1 MNKTR
6 NWIDGVWT
14 DHQGPT
20 IDVINPATGQV
31 VASQPDTP
39 AEQIDAAVA
48 AARAA
53 FASWRTVNPSVRAG
67 HLHAIADRVALRIDD
82 LATAVTLEM
91 GKPLDEARGEARKLV
106 AALHFYAEEATRLR
120 GSIVPNSDDGFSS
133 LVEYE
138 PIGVVAAI
146 APWNYPLELI
156 GWKLGAGLAAGCTM
170 VIKPSE
176 YSPSSGVLLAECIAA
191 TDLPPGVINMITGAG
206 QTGGALTQHPDIDK
220 IAFTG
225 SGATGA
231 AIARGVAKATSLSM
245 ELGGSCPL
253 IVTETADLAESV
265 RGTLRRAFRNAGQ
278 ICISINRAY
287 VHADVYDDY
296 LAALAEGATRLV
308 VADPL
313 QTPDADVGPVV
324 NSEIFDRT
332 SAHIADAVERGAR
345 VIAGGGPIAELA
357 PGLFLQPTVVADTDQ
372 DMMIMHQETFGPVIG
387 VARYTDLDEAI
398 ARANSTS
405 AGLASYGYCRDLGQ
419 TFTLSKQ
426 LDFGNVAI
434 NNVDAGIINAPY
446 GGRKGSGFG
455 VEHGREAIDG
465 YLQVK
470 HTRIRHGG

>member
-1 MNKTR
+1 MDNPR
-6 NWIDGVWT
+6 NWIGGEWVEHT
-14 DHQGPT
+14 GPT
-20 IDVINPATGQV
+20 IDVVNPSTNTV
-31 VASQPDTP
+31 VARQADTS
-39 AEQIDAAVA
+39 ADEVGRAIA
-48 AARAA
+48 AARTA
-53 FASWRTVNPSVRAG
+53 FADWRSVNPSVRAQL
-67 HLHAIADRVALRIDD
+67 LHAIADSVARRIDE
-82 LATAVTLEM
+82 LAEAVTVEM
-91 GKPLDEARGEARKLV
+91 GKPYDEARGEARKLV
-106 AALHFYAEEATRLR
+106 TALHFYAEEATRLH
-120 GSIVPNSDDGFSS
+120 GSIVPNTDDGFSS

-176 YSPSSGVLLAECIAA
+176 YSPTSGLLLAECVAE
-191 TDLPPGVINMITGAG
+191 TDLPAGVVNMITGAG
-206 QTGGALTQHPDIDK
+206 QTGAALTQHPDIDK

-231 AIARGVAKATSLSM
+231 AIARGVAKATSMSM

-253 IVTETADLAESV
+253 IVTETADIAEAV

-287 VHADVYDDY
+287 VHDAVYDDY
-296 LAALAEGATRLV
+296 VAALADGAAKLV
-308 VADPL
+308 VADPR
-313 QTPDADVGPVV
+313 QVPDADMGPVV
-324 NSEIFDRT
+324 NREIFDRT
-332 SAHIADAVERGAR
+332 VAHIADAEAKGAR
-345 VIAGGGPIAELA
+345 VAAGGGPIEELA
-357 PGLFLQPTVVADTDQ
+357 PGLFLQPTVLADTDQ
-372 DMMIMHQETFGPVIG
+372 SMLVMHEETFGPVVG
-387 VARYTDLDEAI
+387 VARYSDLDQAI
-398 ARANSTS
+398 SDANSTS
-405 AGLASYGYCRDLGQ
+405 AGLAAYGYCRDLGQ

-455 VEHGREAIDG
+455 VEHGKEAIDG

-470 HTRIRHGG
+470 HTRIRHGA

>member
-1 MNKTR
+1 MNKPR
-6 NWIDGVWT
+6 NWIGGVWI
-14 DHQGPT
+14 DHDGST
-20 IDVINPATGQV
+20 IEVINPATGRSV
-31 VASQPDTP
+31 GSQADTS
-39 AEQIDAAVA
+39 AEQVDQAIA

-53 FASWRTVNPSVRAG
+53 FTTWRTVNPTVRAG
-67 HLHAIADRVALRIDD
+67 LLHAIADQVADRIDD
-82 LATAVTLEM
+82 LAAAVTTEM
-91 GKPLDEARGEARKLV
+91 GKPYDEARGEAGKLV

-120 GSIVPNSDDGFSS
+120 GSIVPNSEDGFSS
-133 LVEYE
+133 LIEYE
-138 PIGVVAAI
+138 PIGVVAAV

-156 GWKLGAGLAAGCTM
+156 GWKLGAALAAGCTM

-176 YSPSSGVLLAECIAA
+176 YSPTSGLLLAECIAS
-191 TDLPPGVINMITGAG
+191 TELPDGVVNMITGAG
-206 QTGGALTQHPDIDK
+206 RTGGALTQHADIDK

-225 SGATGA
+225 SGATGT

-253 IVTETADLAESV
+253 IVTETADIDQAV

-296 LAALAEGATRLV
+296 LTALADGAARLV

-313 QTPDADVGPVV
+313 GTPDADVGPVV
-324 NSEIFDRT
+324 NREIFDRT
-332 SAHIADAVERGAR
+332 RAHVTDAVDRGAR
-345 VIAGGGPIAELA
+345 LLTGGESIPELGN
-357 PGLFLQPTVVADTDQ
+357 GLFLRPAVLADTDQ
-372 DMMIMHQETFGPVIG
+372 EMLIMHEETFGPAVG
-387 VARYTDLDEAI
+387 VARYTDLSDAI
-398 ARANSTS
+398 QRANSTS
-405 AGLASYGYCRDLGQ
+405 AGLAAYGYCRDLGQ
-419 TFTLSKQ
+419 SFTLSKQ

-470 HTRIRHGG
+470 HTRIRHGA